1 MDSESAY
8 NLGIEWRITVTHHDA
23 KEEYEP
29 DLDDLQLFLALLFLG
44 NLLFVLVMLFN
55 PEWF

>member
-1 MDSESAY
+1 MEDESAY
-8 NLGIEWRITVTHHDA
+8 NPSIEWSITVTHHDA